1 MTNET
6 CENRSIELNKIN
18 KIVLS
23 SWFGI
28 AGVVAIAGNAV
39 VLWLIAKNS
48 SLRTVSNIFITS
60 LAVADFFVGLVIA
73 PVWINRC
80 LYSEDQYEHK
90 FALAIDYLWVHTTVA
105 TTFNLSCITLER
117 SIAIFHPL
125 RYQDILTEKRCFAAI
140 AAIWFM
146 SLTLPFSRFFING
159 NSSAI
164 MALWM
169 AFTVITVL
177 VPMIIIALSSV
188 QILRAA
194 AHQSKRVVPS
204 SNLAEQEEI
213 RRNKKNYKDAKTVSI
228 VVGLFVVSW
237 LPSLVTSFVNY
248 FTQSGYCGLLYYYNT
263 VWLWVEAVAFT
274 SSGINPWV
282 YCLRNRLYYQ
292 ALNRN
297 FLSRLNRGSSINSR

>member
-6 CENRSIELNKIN
+6 CENKSIGLNNIDKIA
-18 KIVLS
+18 LS

-28 AGVVAIAGNAV
+28 AGLAAITGNAV
-39 VLWLIAKNS
+39 VVWLIAKNA

-73 PVWINRC
+73 PVWISRC
-80 LYSEDQYEHK
+80 LYSDQYEHK
-90 FALAIDYLWVHTTVA
+90 FALAIDYLWIHTTVA

-117 SIAIFHPL
+117 NIAIFHPL
-125 RYQDILTEKRCFAAI
+125 RYQEILTEKRCFAAI
-140 AAIWFM
+140 ATIWFM
-146 SLTLPFSRFFING
+146 SLALPFSRFFING
-159 NSSAI
+159 DSSAI

-169 AFTVITVL
+169 TFTVITVL
-177 VPMIIIALSSV
+177 IPMIIIALSSV
-188 QILRAA
+188 RILRAA

-204 SNLAEQEEI
+204 SNLPKQDEI
-213 RRNKKNYKDAKTVSI
+213 KRNKKNYKAAKTVSI

-292 ALNRN
+292 ALNRS
-297 FLSRLNRGSSINSR
+297 FRSRLNRASSFNS

>member
-6 CENRSIELNKIN
+6 CKNKSIGLNNIDKIA
-18 KIVLS
+18 LS

-28 AGVVAIAGNAV
+28 AGLAAITGNAV
-39 VLWLIAKNS
+39 VVWLIAKNA

-73 PVWINRC
+73 PVWISRC
-80 LYSEDQYEHK
+80 LYSDQYEHK
-90 FALAIDYLWVHTTVA
+90 FALAIDYLWIHTTVA

-117 SIAIFHPL
+117 NIAIFHPL
-125 RYQDILTEKRCFAAI
+125 RYQEILTEKRCLAAI
-140 AAIWFM
+140 ATIWFM
-146 SLTLPFSRFFING
+146 SLALPFSRFFING
-159 NSSAI
+159 DSSAI

-177 VPMIIIALSSV
+177 IPMIIIVLSSV
-188 QILRAA
+188 RILRAA

-204 SNLAEQEEI
+204 SNLAKQDEI
-213 RRNKKNYKDAKTVSI
+213 KRNKKNYKAAKTVSI

-263 VWLWVEAVAFT
+263 VWL
-274 SSGINPWV
+274 
-282 YCLRNRLYYQ
+282 
-292 ALNRN
+292 
-297 FLSRLNRGSSINSR
+297 

>member
-1 MTNET
+1 MVW
-6 CENRSIELNKIN
+6 NRWCGGN
-18 KIVLS
+18 
-23 SWFGI
+23 SWKRSCP
-28 AGVVAIAGNAV
+28 VADSQKFV
-39 VLWLIAKNS
+39 SKNS
-48 SLRTVSNIFITS
+48 LEYFHNFSGSGGLLRRTRHSSSVDKP
-60 LAVADFFVGLVIA
+60 L
-73 PVWINRC
+73 

-90 FALAIDYLWVHTTVA
+90 FALAIDYLWIHTTVA

-146 SLTLPFSRFFING
+146 SVTLPFSRFFING

-188 QILRAA
+188 RILRAA

-204 SNLAEQEEI
+204 SSLAKQEEI
-213 RRNKKNYKDAKTVSI
+213 RRNKKNYKAAKTVSI

-248 FTQSGYCGLLYYYNT
+248 FTQPGYCGLLYYYNT
-263 VWLWVEAVAFT
+263 VWLWVEAVAFA

-292 ALNRN
+292 ALNRS
-297 FLSRLNRGSSINSR
+297 FLSRLNRGSSINSRQIYLNS